1 MLYRI
6 LKLIVGLGIRLYYRE
21 TKVKNAHFLKHDGPM
36 IIIANHPNTLMDAWL
51 VGNVCQQPIYYM
63 AKGTFFS
70 SPLKRRILQSL
81 NMIPINRK
89 VDGKIKGISNE
100 DSFAACYKILE
111 EGKTLVIFPEGNSF
125 PERQLRELKSGTAR
139 IALEAENRNNGK
151 LNLKVVPMGLFYS
164 EAEKFRSSVLVSVEH
179 GLFVTDYLEAYRE
192 NTSLA
197 AKKLTEKFRIH
208 LERVLVTTESPE
220 QEKLLEDTLHILWGI
235 ERERD
240 VEHEVSFMK
249 RIKDRMEEI
258 QLVQPYLFEEI
269 QQLVTTIQW
278 QSKKLEIH
286 ADFIHRRFRSRLYQ
300 MQLTLSILFL
310 FLGLPLFLFG
320 IIHNLLQYK
329 LTDFLVQRMTKY
341 VEYYAALGVLI
352 GFVLYPLIYTLF
364 LLGFNHLFE
373 PALWLKIVYFIS
385 MPVSG
390 ILAHTFARYL
400 RRTGSKWKYI
410 FLIMN
415 QKDALKELQAVQ
427 LKLKKL
433 IFD

>member
-1 MLYRI
+1 
-6 LKLIVGLGIRLYYRE
+6 
-21 TKVKNAHFLKHDGPM
+21 
-36 IIIANHPNTLMDAWL
+36 
-51 VGNVCQQPIYYM
+51 
-63 AKGTFFS
+63 
-70 SPLKRRILQSL
+70 
-81 NMIPINRK
+81 
-89 VDGKIKGISNE
+89 
-100 DSFAACYKILE
+100 
-111 EGKTLVIFPEGNSF
+111 
-125 PERQLRELKSGTAR
+125 
-139 IALEAENRNNGK
+139 
-151 LNLKVVPMGLFYS
+151 
-164 EAEKFRSSVLVSVEH
+164 
-179 GLFVTDYLEAYRE
+179 
-192 NTSLA
+192 
-197 AKKLTEKFRIH
+197 
-208 LERVLVTTESPE
+208 
-220 QEKLLEDTLHILWGI
+220 
-235 ERERD
+235 
-240 VEHEVSFMK
+240 MK

-352 GFVLYPLIYTLF
+352 GFVLYPLVYTLF

>member
-310 FLGLPLFLFG
+310 KGFLSLECS
-320 IIHNLLQYK
+320 Y
-329 LTDFLVQRMTKY
+329 
-341 VEYYAALGVLI
+341 
-352 GFVLYPLIYTLF
+352 LY
-364 LLGFNHLFE
+364 
-373 PALWLKIVYFIS
+373 
-385 MPVSG
+385 
-390 ILAHTFARYL
+390 
-400 RRTGSKWKYI
+400 
-410 FLIMN
+410 
-415 QKDALKELQAVQ
+415 
-427 LKLKKL
+427 
-433 IFD
+433 

>member
-111 EGKTLVIFPEGNSF
+111 EGKTLVIFPEGSSF

-164 EAEKFRSSVLVSVEH
+164 EAEKFRSSVLVSVEQ
-179 GLFVTDYLEAYRE
+179 GLFVTDYLDAYRE
-192 NTSLA
+192 NASLA

-220 QEKLLEDTLHILWGI
+220 QEKLLEDTFHILWGI

-310 FLGLPLFLFG
+310 FLGLPIFIFG
-320 IIHNLLQYK
+320 LAHNFIQYK
-329 LTDFLVQRMTKY
+329 FTDFLVQRMTKY

-352 GFVLYPLIYTLF
+352 GFVLYPFVYTLF

-373 PALWLKIVYFIS
+373 PVLWLKIVYFIS

-427 LKLKKL
+427 LQLKKL